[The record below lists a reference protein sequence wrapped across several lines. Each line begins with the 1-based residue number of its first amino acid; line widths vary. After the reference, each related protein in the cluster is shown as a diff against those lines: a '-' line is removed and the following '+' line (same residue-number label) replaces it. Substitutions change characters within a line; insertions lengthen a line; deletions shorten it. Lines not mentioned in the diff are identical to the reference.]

1 MRSVVKKTRSASGFS
16 LVEFMFASSL
26 ALLLFLV
33 MLEALFFFRR
43 NAALVKGRLAAD
55 AIAYDMAL
63 ELFNRKTEWFEQ
75 NAPTNIAE
83 WFALSPERTSAW
95 SNSYLNASAFYWV
108 APSGGTP
115 PTQWTIVTDVQW
127 PLPDGR
133 WARLNPT
140 NGPPIYQMVRRS
152 VDRNL
157 FRNTP

>member
-63 ELFNRKTEWFEQ
+63 ELFNRKTEWSG
-75 NAPTNIAE
+75 
-83 WFALSPERTSAW
+83 LSRM
-95 SNSYLNASAFYWV
+95 
-108 APSGGTP
+108 
-115 PTQWTIVTDVQW
+115 
-127 PLPDGR
+127 
-133 WARLNPT
+133 RLQ
-140 NGPPIYQMVRRS
+140 I
-152 VDRNL
+152 
-157 FRNTP
+157 